1 MRCILDRGTTALLS
15 LSLLFAICEQPVG
28 AAEPPSAKGSLD
40 AEDGATVRALPE
52 VIEPY
57 ERLDLPSDEF
67 RTDIY
72 SEDADYLPVFDA
84 GADLLIFGS
93 PNGFGISQSRRG
105 AAIPAYRAHLGFN
118 AANGLGGRVTWW
130 TLNSPYSTGQLTEP
144 NGQLASS
151 LNLSELRAEAAYTT
165 AIGSGDLSMSAGF
178 ALVSLDTFLQ
188 LDQQRSFASADPNLS
203 GGGTTGGGGFGGGT
217 VGGGGLGGGGLGGN
231 ISSVGITDTSPPP
244 TTFRSR
250 SVQSGSITAPG
261 FTLGVTGRQRIGTL
275 KSAWIL
281 ASLQWTNVFGDA
293 RYSSYTD
300 EWAGNVAL
308 PAPPPSTTMYNQL
321 SLFGFRLGPSWTKDF
336 DNGVTLA
343 WAATMEAEIVTQLG
357 LNSGSS
363 RMEGSVF
370 GMGANFGLSR

>member
-1 MRCILDRGTTALLS
+1 MVS
-15 LSLLFAICEQPVG
+15 LSLLFAICEQTVG
-28 AAEPPSAKGSLD
+28 TAEPPSAEGSLD

-72 SEDADYLPVFDA
+72 PEDADYLPVFDA

-188 LDQQRSFASADPNLS
+188 LDQQRSFGSADPSIS
-203 GGGTTGGGGFGGGT
+203 GGGTVGGAGLGGGT
-217 VGGGGLGGGGLGGN
+217 VGGGGLGGGITSG
-231 ISSVGITDTSPPP
+231 GITDADPPP
-244 TTFRSR
+244 MTLRRRGVESR
-250 SVQSGSITAPG
+250 SITAPG
-261 FTLGVTGRQRIGTL
+261 FTLGVTGRQRIGPL
-275 KSAWIL
+275 KSAWLI
-281 ASLQWTNVFGDA
+281 AALQWTSVFGDS
-293 RYSSYTD
+293 RYLSYSQ
-300 EWAGNVAL
+300 EWAGDILL
-308 PAPPPSTTMYNQL
+308 PATPPSETAYNQF
-321 SLFGFRLGPSWTKDF
+321 SLLGVRLGPSWTKDF
-336 DNGVTLA
+336 DSGVTLA
-343 WAATMEAEIVTQLG
+343 LAATMEAEIVTQLG

-370 GMGANFGLSR
+370 GMGANFGIAR